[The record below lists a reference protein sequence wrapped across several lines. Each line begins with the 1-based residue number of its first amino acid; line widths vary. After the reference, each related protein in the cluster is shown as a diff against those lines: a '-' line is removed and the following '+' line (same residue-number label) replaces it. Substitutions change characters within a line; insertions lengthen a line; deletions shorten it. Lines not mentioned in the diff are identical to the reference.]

1 MTKFIGREEEMHK
14 LELLLKKKSSSL
26 VVMHGRR
33 RIGKSQLAEEFGSK
47 HRFISLSGL
56 PITRKTTAQDQ
67 RDEFTRQLSTKYGMP
82 KIQSDDWGNLFWIL
96 SNMTQSGRVIILLDE
111 ISWMAHKDDTFLGKL
126 KIKQFSSSN
135 AGF

>member
-1 MTKFIGREEEMHK
+1 MAKFIGREEEMRK

-33 RIGKSQLAEEFGSK
+33 RIGKSRLAEEFGSK

-56 PITRKTTAQDQ
+56 PITRKTTAKDQ
-67 RDEFTRQLSTKYGMP
+67 RNEFMRQLSKYGVP

-96 SNMTQSGRVIILLDE
+96 SSITQSGRVIVLLDE
-111 ISWMAHKDDTFLGKL
+111 I
-126 KIKQFSSSN
+126 
-135 AGF
+135 